1 MHSEIWQ
8 YLDFL
13 GVAVFAVTGGLVAAR
28 LRQDFIAFL
37 FFCSLTG
44 IGGGT
49 LRDTLLDVPVF
60 WIEDE
65 SYLYVCLIVSIGMW
79 FFAHRVEA
87 WGRPLRWLDAVGVA
101 AYSVMGAAKAIS
113 LGDTAAIAVLMGVA
127 SATFGG
133 ILRDIIAGQPSALLQ
148 REIYLAAA
156 LAGATTYT
164 AVLMVTGGS
173 NLAAALGF
181 AVAMILRGGAI
192 AKDWHLPSYA
202 PPRKKDLEDLD

>member
-13 GVAVFAVTGGLVAAR
+13 GVAVFAATGGLVAAR

-60 WIEDE
+60 WTENE
-65 SYLYVCLIVSIGMW
+65 SYLYVCLVVSIAMW

-87 WGRPLRWLDAVGVA
+87 WGRPLRWLDAVGIA
-101 AYSVMGAAKAIS
+101 AYSVMGAAKALS
-113 LGDTAAIAVLMGVA
+113 LDDNAAVAVLMGVA
-127 SATFGG
+127 TATFGG

-148 REIYLAAA
+148 REVYLAAA
-156 LAGATTYT
+156 FGGAITYT
-164 AVLMVTGGS
+164 GIALLTGDS
-173 NLAAALGF
+173 NMAAALGF
-181 AVAMILRGGAI
+181 TMALALRGGAI
-192 AKDWHLPSYA
+192 AWEWHLPSYK
-202 PPRKKDLEDLD
+202 PPKKSEMDDND

>member
-1 MHSEIWQ
+1 MQMHSEIWQ
-8 YLDFL
+8 YLDFF

-60 WIEDE
+60 WIENN
-65 SYLYVCLIVSIGMW
+65 SYLYVCLVVSVGMW
-79 FFAHRVEA
+79 FFAHKVEA
-87 WGRPLRWLDAVGVA
+87 WGRPLRWLDAIGVA
-101 AYSVMGAAKAIS
+101 SYSVMGAAKAIS
-113 LGDTAAIAVLMGVA
+113 VDDGAAVAVLMGVA
-127 SATFGG
+127 TATFGG

-156 LAGATTYT
+156 IAGALTYT
-164 AVLMVTGGS
+164 ATIWATGQS
-173 NLAAALGF
+173 NFAAGLGF
-181 AVAMILRGGAI
+181 AMAMAMRGGAI
-192 AKDWHLPSYA
+192 VWGWHLPSYT
-202 PPRKKDLEDLD
+202 PFRKPDLD

>member
-8 YLDFL
+8 YLDFF

-60 WIEDE
+60 WIENN
-65 SYLYVCLIVSIGMW
+65 SYLYVCAVVSVGMW
-79 FFAHRVEA
+79 FFAHKVEA

-101 AYSVMGAAKAIS
+101 SYSVMGAAKSIS
-113 LGDTAAIAVLMGVA
+113 LDDGAAVAVLMGVGT
-127 SATFGG
+127 ATFGG

-156 LAGATTYT
+156 LAGAITYT
-164 AVLMVTGGS
+164 ATISVTGQS
-173 NLAAALGF
+173 NLAVGLGF
-181 AVAMILRGGAI
+181 AMAMILRGGAI
-192 AKDWHLPSYA
+192 AWGWHLPSYA
-202 PPRKKDLEDLD
+202 PLKKSDLDEID